1 MARKMTIFAYV
12 KRKLAY
18 FLQTFLV
25 FHAIYEQSV
34 VVCQPRLFSV
44 VCLVSLLIPN
54 SVNILKTRV
63 IIRIPRR
70 CRTAGVRYAKPIK
83 LPFRSF
89 DAQRT
94 DVHL

>member
-1 MARKMTIFAYV
+1 MARKMTICANCV
-12 KRKLAY
+12 ERKLAY
-18 FLQTFLV
+18 FLQTFPV
-25 FHAIYEQSV
+25 FHAIYEQS

-70 CRTAGVRYAKPIK
+70 CRTAGVRYAEPIK
-83 LPFRSF
+83 LPFWSF
-89 DAQRT
+89 DSQRA
-94 DVHL
+94 DVHM